1 MTEDESLDESLFERA
16 RRRAQEAGE
25 RYDAQNPGSSGAGDL
40 GAGALLAG
48 GAAGG
53 LAQTVSDARNPAQ
66 YVFHTV
72 RAADTALRAFLDAL
86 GALGDSDTQAQV
98 SGGRD
103 QATVMFRQQ
112 VAVVGWVDLLSV
124 GLLHRGEEVTITAG
138 APNLAALGGAAAD
151 LGGAAAQAAG
161 RVLRGDL
168 IGGAM
173 AAAGNLGRASAAA
186 DALTFSSKVR
196 AAIQRLGLALEAEWR
211 ERQKERDAAQLEQQR
226 REFCQRCGARWPD
239 AVVTVCPHCGAPREA

>member
-1 MTEDESLDESLFERA
+1 MTDEDEAESLFERA
-16 RRRAQEAGE
+16 SRRAQEAGQ
-25 RYDAQNPGSSGAGDL
+25 RYESEAGKDASGGDV
-40 GAGALLAG
+40 GAAALLAG

-53 LAQTVSDARNPAQ
+53 LAQTVADARHPAQ
-66 YVFHTV
+66 YVYHTQ
-72 RAADTALRAFLDAL
+72 RPSGAALAAFVDSLTALS
-86 GALGDSDTQAQV
+86 DSDTQAQV
-98 SGGRD
+98 TGGGS
-103 QATVMFRQQ
+103 QATVMYRQQ

-124 GLLHRGEEVTITAG
+124 GLLQRDEEVTVTAG

-196 AAIQRLGLALEAEWR
+196 SAIQRVGLALETEWR
-211 ERQKERDAAQLEQQR
+211 ERDKEREAALSAEQKRQ
-226 REFCQRCGARWPD
+226 FCQRCGARWPD
-239 AVVTVCPHCGAPREA
+239 DVVTVCPHCGAPREA

>member
-1 MTEDESLDESLFERA
+1 MTDDDLQDEGLFERA

-25 RYDAQNPGSSGAGDL
+25 RYEAEAGQVSAGGDL
-40 GAGALLAG
+40 GAAALMAG

-53 LAQTVSDARNPAQ
+53 LAQTVADARHPAQ
-66 YVFHTV
+66 YTFRTQ
-72 RAADTALRAFLDAL
+72 RPAALSAFTDAL
-86 GALGDSDTQAQV
+86 GALNDSDTQAEIN
-98 SGGRD
+98 GGRD

-112 VAVVGWVDLLSV
+112 VAVVGWVDLLTVS
-124 GLLHRGEEVTITAG
+124 LLQRAEEVTITAG

-161 RVLRGDL
+161 KVLRGDL

-196 AAIQRLGLALEAEWR
+196 AALQRVGLALEAEWR
-211 ERQKERDAAQLEQQR
+211 EREKERDAAQSAEQR
-226 REFCQRCGARWPD
+226 RTYCQRCGARWPD
-239 AVVTVCPHCGAPREA
+239 DVVTLCPHCGAPREA

>member
-1 MTEDESLDESLFERA
+1 MTDDESLFDRA

-25 RYDAQNPGSSGAGDL
+25 KYEAEAGQGASGGDV
-40 GAGALLAG
+40 GAAALLAG

-53 LAQTVSDARNPAQ
+53 LAQTVADARHPAQ
-66 YVFHTV
+66 YLFHTQ
-72 RAADTALRAFLDAL
+72 RPADAALSAFVDAL
-86 GALGDSDTQAQV
+86 SALSDSDTQAQV
-98 SGGRD
+98 TGGRG

-124 GLLHRGEEVTITAG
+124 SLLHRGEEVTVAAG
-138 APNLAALGGAAAD
+138 APNFAALGGAAAD

-173 AAAGNLGRASAAA
+173 AAAGNIGRASAAA

-196 AAIQRLGLALEAEWR
+196 AAIQRLGTALEAEWR
-211 ERQKERDAAQLEQQR
+211 EREKERDAAQTAEQR
-226 REFCQRCGARWPD
+226 RMFCQRCGARWPD
-239 AVVTVCPHCGAPREA
+239 DVVTLCPHCGAPREA